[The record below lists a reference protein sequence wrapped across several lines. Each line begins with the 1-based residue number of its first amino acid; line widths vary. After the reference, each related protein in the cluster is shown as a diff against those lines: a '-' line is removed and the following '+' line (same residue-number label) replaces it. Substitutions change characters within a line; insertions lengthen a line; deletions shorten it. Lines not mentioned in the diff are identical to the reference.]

1 MSPKAFQTFCRYSV
15 PLKSSSVR
23 HWRCQKLP
31 SFLKEWE
38 ENGLNAMLWASLY
51 QSWDCWA
58 LYLSP
63 VAECQECLHCKQEHV
78 LNRAHTLPNFNGKNS
93 QLPLESCIVLT
104 RFLNGPCDL
113 STWSKIKNMPWLMHF
128 FSSFI
133 FSIFQSEVSILV
145 DAGLRWSDNAI
156 SSEPN
161 YRESAAINK
170 L

>member
-113 STWSKIKNMPWLMHF
+113 STWSKIKKHAMTDAF
-128 FSSFI
+128 FQFVHLFNLSVWSLDPCWRR
-133 FSIFQSEVSILV
+133 SEMIWQCYFFW
-145 DAGLRWSDNAI
+145 A
-156 SSEPN
+156 
-161 YRESAAINK
+161 K
-170 L
+170 LPRVCCYK

>member
-51 QSWDCWA
+51 QSWDRWA
-58 LYLSP
+58 SYLNP
-63 VAECQECLHCKQEHV
+63 VAKCQECLHCKQEHV
-78 LNRAHTLPNFNGKNS
+78 LNRTHTLPNFNEKNS
-93 QLPLESCIVLT
+93 QLPVESCIVLT

-113 STWSKIKNMPWLMHF
+113 STWSKIKKNAMTDAF
-128 FSSFI
+128 FSVRS
-133 FSIFQSEVSILV
+133 SFQSFS
-145 DAGLRWSDNAI
+145 LRSRSLLTQVWDDLTMLFLLSQITA
-156 SSEPN
+156 S
-161 YRESAAINK
+161 
-170 L
+170 LLL